1 MQQKLY
7 NICVVGS
14 GSGGHFY
21 PSLMVSNELARTNK
35 VFYVVSKNKIDH
47 KQIKD
52 LNFKYLVLDSLGL
65 KNNYFSFFYYLIK
78 NIFLIKKYLLEN
90 KINLVIGFGGSLS
103 FCLVIAARLIG
114 IKSIVHEQNAIIG
127 RANKMLLNKT
137 KLLSS
142 YKLKDIDESLY
153 KIVGSP
159 LVNKKT
165 NQALDHYDII
175 FVNGSLGSA
184 TMNEIIES
192 YLKEYNDKYKILFIS
207 GNDNYC
213 FANNNIIV
221 KKYVDNLGSF
231 LDSAKLV
238 FTRGGASILAE
249 LSMTTSKV
257 IIIPSPYVVNYHQY
271 YNAVEFKKEY
281 GAVIIKEEDFNK
293 NVINEYVN
301 KCMNSNFNLRKTVE
315 FDNKLNNFIKEV
327 NYELKK
333 N

>member
-90 KINLVIGFGGSLS
+90 KINLVIGFGGNLS

-165 NQALDHYDII
+165 NQALEHYDII

-184 TMNEIIES
+184 TMNKIIES

-207 GNDNYC
+207 ANDNYC
-213 FANNNIIV
+213 FVNNNIIV

-281 GAVIIKEEDFNK
+281 GAEIIKEEDFNK

-333 N
+333 D